1 MSALAAAATGTG
13 RPVNIA
19 LALFALAMGGFAI
32 GTTEFASMSLL
43 PEMAR
48 GLAVDAPTAGHAISI
63 YALGVV
69 VGAPTLAVLGARLSR
84 RKLLIGLMGFF
95 ALANALS
102 ALAPTFGWMLL
113 FRFLSGLPHGAF
125 FGVGALVAASMVPRA
140 RRSQSVSRMMLG
152 LTVATIAGVPFA
164 NVIGRALGWRWAFAI
179 VAVLAV
185 ATALMLLFFAPRT
198 PADRSASP
206 LRELGALR
214 NVRVWLTLSI
224 GAIGFGGIF
233 SVYTYLASTMT
244 AVTGASS
251 AMIPVALALFGV
263 GMTLGTVICAWGADR
278 ALMTTAG
285 VTLAFG
291 TATLA
296 CYTLA
301 AQQLWSML
309 LVVTLI
315 GMGGGLGSV
324 LQTRLMDV
332 AGEAQMLAAAL
343 NHSAFNVANAL
354 GPWLGGMAITA
365 GFGWASTGWVGMT
378 LALGGLVV
386 WAVSLLV
393 DSRLSRSNE

>member
-1 MSALAAAATGTG
+1 VSVATLATEATRVD
-13 RPVNIA
+13 RPVNVA

-43 PEMAR
+43 PQLAR
-48 GLAVDAPTAGHAISI
+48 GLAIDEPTAGHVISV

-95 ALANALS
+95 ALANGLS
-102 ALAPTFGWMLL
+102 ALAPSFGWMLV

-125 FGVGALVAASMVPRA
+125 FGVGALVAASMVPHE
-140 RRSQSVSRMMLG
+140 RRSQAVSKMMLG
-152 LTVATIAGVPFA
+152 LTIATIAGVPFA
-164 NVIGRALGWRWAFAI
+164 NVVGRALGWRWGFAI

-198 PADRSASP
+198 PADRTASP
-206 LRELGALR
+206 VRELGALR
-214 NVRVWLTLSI
+214 NVRVWLALAT
-224 GAIGFGGIF
+224 GAIGFGGLF

-244 AVTGASS
+244 DVTGAGPE
-251 AMIPVALALFGV
+251 MIPVALALFGV

-278 ALMTTAG
+278 AVMTSAG
-285 VTLAFG
+285 VTLAVS
-291 TATLA
+291 AVVLA
-296 CYTLA
+296 FYAVA

-309 LVVTLI
+309 LIVTLI

-324 LQTRLMDV
+324 LQIRLMDV

-343 NHSAFNVANAL
+343 HHSAFNVANAL
-354 GPWLGGMAITA
+354 GPLLGGAAITA
-365 GFGWASTGWVGMT
+365 GLGWTSTGWVGMA
-378 LALGGLVV
+378 LALGGLAI

-393 DSRLSRSNE
+393 DRRSSR